1 MATTKDLWIAWIAR
15 NPIQIYMDKAKIG
28 TAAIAGILLVSRQI
42 VYRWL
47 DGQTIPSARVMQ
59 LLEDRGVATAK
70 AYAAWWSQNPNPPTK
85 SKSSIDRERIR
96 ELIDEKSENDPDTG
110 CKIYCGAWVGKGLA
124 LVRIG
129 RRTYTVQ
136 HAAMWAAGKIEL
148 FERVYCYRTCKS
160 PACANLKHIKIAKG
174 VAEGMAAM
182 RKKGIVVPQATRG
195 IYLTER
201 RREAVKILLAEGREP
216 KQISKDT
223 GVSVKL
229 IKAVAREVEREHD
242 GATAS

>member
-1 MATTKDLWIAWIAR
+1 MESNKEKWLAWIKR
-15 NPIQIYMDKAKIG
+15 NPIQVYMDKAKIG
-28 TAAIAGILLVSRQI
+28 TAAVAGILLVSRAI

-47 DGQTIPSARVMQ
+47 DGHSVPAEHRIQKMEELGITN
-59 LLEDRGVATAK
+59 AK
-70 AYAAWWSQNPNPPTK
+70 AYAAWWAEHPSPPKSK

-96 ELIDEKSENDPDTG
+96 QLLESKSEHDPETG
-110 CKIYCGAWVGKGLA
+110 CDIYCGAWVGKGLA

-136 HAAMWAAGKIEL
+136 HAAAWAAGKIEL
-148 FERVYCYRTCKS
+148 YDRVYVYRTCRS
-160 PACANLKHIKIAKG
+160 PACRNLKHIKVGKN

-182 RKKGIVVPQATRG
+182 RKKGIVVPQSHRG

-201 RREAVKILLAEGREP
+201 RRENVKILLEEGREP

-229 IKAVAREVEREHD
+229 IKALAKEMERACVD
-242 GATAS
+242 